1 MRLAWPCTAIG
12 GVALLA
18 TACRFLSPTSTD
30 ALALEPRPTDRLLV
44 FAPHPDDEALA
55 AAGLMR
61 RMRMSGAAVHV
72 VLLTSGDAFSEGVKT
87 VQDTQRPTRRDFRE
101 YGRRREQESIAG
113 LSLLDIDR
121 ASVTFLG
128 FPDGGL
134 CLIASRYLSAKK
146 SPLRSQYTGRDEPPA
161 DEQLIRGVAYRG
173 ADIRREIESIL
184 TTFKPTLLVL
194 PHPEDRHPE
203 HCGTAIFVREALDA
217 IAKNPGSVPAPRV
230 LHYLI
235 HYDRW
240 PNLDEDPASTLR
252 PPADFPK
259 SGEQWRALTLTKE
272 ETAIKQ
278 RAIGAYA
285 SQIEVIG
292 RFLRAFARPN
302 ELFLEG
308 TSTTAAECWCDAE
321 HVATEIPPDRY
332 RRRPAPR
339 Q

>member
-12 GVALLA
+12 ALALLA
-18 TACRFLSPTSTD
+18 TAHGFLSQTSID

-61 RMRMSGAAVHV
+61 RMRVSGAAVHV

-87 VQDTQRPTRRDFRE
+87 LEDTEHLTRRDFRG
-101 YGRRREQESIAG
+101 YGRLREQESIAG
-113 LSLLDIDR
+113 LSLLDVDR

-128 FPDGGL
+128 FPDDGL
-134 CLIASRYLSAKK
+134 CLIASKYLSAKK
-146 SPLRSQYTGRDEPPA
+146 RPLKSQYTGREQPPA
-161 DEQLIRGVAYRG
+161 DEQLIHGVAYRG
-173 ADIRREIESIL
+173 TDIRREIESIL

-203 HCGTAIFVREALDA
+203 HCGTAIFVHEALDA

-235 HYDRW
+235 HYDQW

-259 SGEQWRALTLTKE
+259 NEQWRTLTLTRA

-292 RFLRAFARPN
+292 RFMRAFARPN

-308 TSTTAAECWCDAE
+308 TATTAAECWCDAE
-321 HVATEIPPDRY
+321 HVATETPPDRY

-339 Q
+339 R

>member
-1 MRLAWPCTAIG
+1 MRLAWPRTAIG
-12 GVALLA
+12 AVALLA
-18 TACRFLSPTSTD
+18 TACRFLSQSSID

-61 RMRMSGAAVHV
+61 RMRVSGAAVHV

-87 VQDTQRPTRRDFRE
+87 IDDTERLTRREFRH
-101 YGRRREQESIAG
+101 YGRLREQESIAG
-113 LSLLDIDR
+113 LSLLDVDR
-121 ASVTFLG
+121 ASIRFLG
-128 FPDGGL
+128 FPDDGL
-134 CLIASRYLSAKK
+134 CLIAWRYLSAKK
-146 SPLRSQYTGRDEPPA
+146 RPLKSEYTGRERPPA
-161 DEQLIRGVAYRG
+161 DEQLIHGVAYRG

-203 HCGTAIFVREALDA
+203 HCGTAIFVHEALDMMA
-217 IAKNPGSVPAPRV
+217 NNPGSVPAPRV

-252 PPADFPK
+252 PPVDFPK
-259 SGEQWRALTLTKE
+259 NEQWRTLALTKE

-292 RFLRAFARPN
+292 RFMRAFARPN

-308 TSTTAAECWCDAE
+308 TATTAAECWCDAE